1 MSDILFGPVASRR
14 FGKSLGIDLSPARK
28 QCNFD
33 CVYCELDPAPTVERA
48 TEVPTVEE
56 ILDAVRRGL
65 TEYPDID
72 VLTVTANGEPTLYPH
87 LEELVEGLDAIR
99 GPVRSLILSN
109 ASTIHRPEI
118 RRTLARF
125 DTVKLSLDCATPR
138 CFRSIDRPHPS
149 VDLEAIKEGMLAF
162 RQEYAGALIVEIL
175 VVRGINDK
183 SAEIAALDDYL
194 LRLRPDRIDLG
205 TIDRP
210 PAYAVEPVDYA
221 TLRELSL
228 LFDPSLSLHIT
239 SRRNLGALTPSAYDE
254 EEILRTLR
262 KRPLT
267 PEDVELLFDEKSRQR
282 LEKLREE
289 GRIGTRKNHGVK
301 FYVPT

>member
-1 MSDILFGPVASRR
+1 MSDILFGPIASRR

-33 CVYCELDPAPTVERA
+33 CLYCELDPAPTVERA
-48 TEVPTVEE
+48 AEAPSVEE
-56 ILDAVRRGL
+56 VLEAVRRGL
-65 TEYPDID
+65 AEHPDID
-72 VLTVTANGEPTLYPH
+72 VLTVTANGEPTLYPR

-118 RRTLARF
+118 RRVLARF

-138 CFRSIDRPHPS
+138 CFRRIDRPHPS
-149 VDLEAIKEGMLAF
+149 IDLEAIKEGMLAF
-162 RQEYAGALIVEIL
+162 RREYAGALIVEIL

-183 SAEIAALDDYL
+183 AAEIAALDDYL

-228 LFDPSLSLHIT
+228 RFDPSLPLHIT
-239 SRRNLGALTPSAYDE
+239 SRRDLGALAPSSYDE

-267 PEDVELLFDEKSRQR
+267 PEDVELLFDEESRKR
-282 LEKLREE
+282 LRKLLEAGRIRLRE
-289 GRIGTRKNHGVK
+289 NHGVK
-301 FYVPT
+301 FYLPA